1 MKCPHC
7 GSDMQP
13 DQVFCEKCGKERLL
27 VPVFEPEI
35 EDSVAESMST
45 IIRDLSP
52 DEEKQ
57 DIHEADAG
65 HEEEIKQKPKEKH
78 ESKQI
83 NFLVTAVILL
93 IIVISVFSLV
103 FYVYTENSYEY
114 QYQKA
119 EDAYQEGLLDEAME
133 YSDRCLELEPSS
145 VDTRMLKIQIY
156 QQRGLTDTVIEKTL
170 SLLEM
175 DDDNQQAYEIL
186 IPIYI
191 EREQYQ
197 KLNELLQKCPV
208 SSVVDKYME
217 YMALPPE
224 FGTEEGSYDAA
235 VSLKLIAQ
243 GTGNIYYTLDGTEP
257 GKYSDRYT
265 SPIKLISG
273 DYTVSAVYVNDYGI
287 SSETV
292 TKNYTINSNIEML
305 PQVSADSGNYEI
317 PVIISVSAPDEKYVI
332 YYTTNGSQPTLD
344 SNIYSVPFA
353 MPLGHSEYRF
363 FMVDEDGNESEIVS
377 RTYDCN
383 PIVNYTV
390 EQACLILKQNL
401 IAKGEILDI
410 NGAMAETDD
419 RKEYV
424 CDSVVASEDIVYYMI
439 YEYIQS
445 PSGTMM
451 RTGNAYAVSVLDGE
465 IRKASIS
472 GSGYLTLSEF

>member
-1 MKCPHC
+1 
-7 GSDMQP
+7 
-13 DQVFCEKCGKERLL
+13 
-27 VPVFEPEI
+27 
-35 EDSVAESMST
+35 
-45 IIRDLSP
+45 
-52 DEEKQ
+52 
-57 DIHEADAG
+57 
-65 HEEEIKQKPKEKH
+65 
-78 ESKQI
+78 
-83 NFLVTAVILL
+83 
-93 IIVISVFSLV
+93 
-103 FYVYTENSYEY
+103 
-114 QYQKA
+114 
-119 EDAYQEGLLDEAME
+119 
-133 YSDRCLELEPSS
+133 
-145 VDTRMLKIQIY
+145 
-156 QQRGLTDTVIEKTL
+156 
-170 SLLEM
+170 
-175 DDDNQQAYEIL
+175 
-186 IPIYI
+186 
-191 EREQYQ
+191 
-197 KLNELLQKCPV
+197 
-208 SSVVDKYME
+208 
-217 YMALPPE
+217 
-224 FGTEEGSYDAA
+224 
-235 VSLKLIAQ
+235 
-243 GTGNIYYTLDGTEP
+243 
-257 GKYSDRYT
+257 
-265 SPIKLISG
+265 LISG